1 MNGLEATQILRRPS
15 AVSQTLA
22 AIREELEGRATPL
35 TFGGQARYRMRL
47 CFNGLLRRRALALA
61 YRVYKACGYA
71 QESASGLAACD
82 YDARPETATFLA
94 EDPEGRAIA
103 TVTLVY
109 DGAQGLP
116 SDEIFASELAAPRAE
131 GHRLVEVTR
140 LAMDPAHA
148 HSKELL
154 VRLFN
159 VIYLHARKVMGHD
172 GFVIEVNPRHVN
184 YYRRLLGFVP
194 LGEARPCP
202 RVLGAPAVLLALDFA
217 HTDAE
222 VAHLAGRPAS
232 GIRSLYPYFLPAE
245 AEAQAVG
252 WLKAAKPSASGR
264 IPSFESESNYL

>member
-1 MNGLEATQILRRPS
+1 MNGLEAMPIRRRAS

-22 AIREELEGRATPL
+22 AIREDLEMRAAPL
-35 TFGGQARYRMRL
+35 PFGESARYRMRL
-47 CFNGLLRRRALALA
+47 CFNGLLRHRALSLA

-71 QESASGLAACD
+71 QDCASGLAACD

-94 EDPEGRAIA
+94 EDAEGRAIA
-103 TVTLVY
+103 TVTLVF
-109 DGAQGLP
+109 DEAQGLP
-116 SDEIFASELAAPRAE
+116 SDEIFAAELAAPRAE
-131 GHRLVEVTR
+131 GRRLVEVTR

-159 VIYLHARKVMGHD
+159 VIYLHARMVMGRD

-217 HTDAE
+217 YTDAE
-222 VAHLAGRPAS
+222 VARLAGQPAT
-232 GIRSLYPYFLPAE
+232 GVRSLYPYFLPAE
-245 AEAQAVG
+245 PAARAVD

-264 IPSFESESNYL
+264 IPVPNPDCNHL